1 VPPLQLEELGSV
13 DALER
18 LVPEWDALVA
28 ATPSASPFLSAGWVL
43 PWWHH
48 LGAVSGS
55 AALAGRPTIR
65 CVAVRRD
72 GALVG
77 LAPWMAVRVGIGPTS
92 LEVLVGIGQETADLG
107 GVLVGGVDPD
117 GPAAVAQA
125 LAGHLAPA
133 LRTGRTVLAA
143 ARLVDDDPWLLA
155 LRSLAPQVQVEAI
168 AAEVHPRLDLSD
180 MEDPVR
186 AVARLMKRND
196 VRRRWRRLEE
206 AEGAR
211 FRYLQDDPVEALAA
225 FRQLHELRWETKDGD
240 PDWLYRTS
248 LGWRFLADASM
259 ALHQRDLLRISLVET
274 ADGRPVAARF
284 GFEHGGTY
292 YGAKS
297 GWDPAFAAH
306 GPGHLVLGRVV
317 EHAAAAGL
325 GTVDLMRGDEPH
337 KRAWA
342 TSAPVVRWWVAA
354 RNGAIGRAAVIGARG
369 ALSLRHRRARA
380 IL

>member
-1 VPPLQLEELGSV
+1 MPSLQLEELGSI

-18 LVPEWDALVA
+18 LTPEWDALLA
-28 ATPSASPFLSAGWVL
+28 STPTASPFLSSAWVL

-48 LGAVSGS
+48 LAAVAGP
-55 AALAGRPTIR
+55 AALAGRPVVR
-65 CVAVRRD
+65 AVAVRRE
-72 GALVG
+72 GTLVG
-77 LAPWMAVRVGIGPTS
+77 LAPWMAVRVGTGPAA
-92 LEVLVGIGQETADLG
+92 LQVLVGIGQETADLG
-107 GVLVGGVDPD
+107 GVLLGGED
-117 GPAAVAQA
+117 PAAQHEVATA
-125 LAGHLAPA
+125 LADHLAPR
-133 LRTGRTVLAA
+133 LRRGRTVLAA
-143 ARLVDDDPWLLA
+143 ARLVDDDPWLAA
-155 LRSLAPQVQVEAI
+155 LRSLRPHVQLDAI
-168 AAEVHPRLDLSD
+168 AAEVHPRLDLAA
-180 MEDPVR
+180 MPDPVR
-186 AVARLMKRND
+186 GVARLMKRND

-211 FRYLQDDPVEALAA
+211 FHYRQEEPDEALAA
-225 FRQLHELRWETKDGD
+225 FRHLHELRWSAKEGD

-248 LGWRFLADASM
+248 LGWRFLADASS
-259 ALHQRDLLRISLVET
+259 ALHRLDLLRISTVET
-274 ADGRPVAARF
+274 GDGRPIAARF
-284 GFEHGGTY
+284 GFEHGSTY

-297 GWDPAFAAH
+297 GWDPAFAPY

-317 EHAAAAGL
+317 ERAAAAGL

-354 RNGAIGRAAVIGARG
+354 RSGAVGRAGVIGARG